1 MVFIFILLVMIIL
14 LCIYVFLLLFST
26 VKVKIEKLELNNILQ
41 PKLQYNYQLNIG
53 IYFLDKIKILEVH
66 LNKNRKI
73 LKKINLTP
81 ISKDIK
87 HDKFVFDL
95 LKKMHIEIEKFYL
108 KFNIGT
114 ESVFLTTSL
123 VFILATIISTI
134 LPHLVQ
140 YKNYK
145 KISYQILPLQNGK
158 NCLDFQLNC
167 IISIKMVHIINIIY
181 IYLQKESRDKDGRTS
196 NRRLDDNSH
205 EQYTRY
211 GRRKY
216 HYRRAN

>member
-41 PKLQYNYQLNIG
+41 PKLQYDYQFNIG

-66 LNKNRKI
+66 LNKNSKI

-81 ISKDIK
+81 MSKDIK
-87 HDKFVFDL
+87 YDKFVFDL
-95 LKKMHIEIEKFYL
+95 LKKMHIEIENFYL

-123 VFILATIISTI
+123 VFILATIISII

-205 EQYTRY
+205 EQHTRY